1 MSTRNYE
8 LMLIVS
14 TELDEEALDTLLQR
28 VQRYLDTVEAQVF
41 SFRSWGTRRLAYTIK
56 GQREGRY
63 YLVHFAA
70 DTQVIDRLER
80 NLRLAEGILRH
91 MITQMVGQ
99 PVSQESNSDESSS
112 ERAD

>member
-1 MSTRNYE
+1 LSARNYE
-8 LMLIVS
+8 LMLVVS

-28 VQRYLDTVEAQVF
+28 VQQYLDAVDAQIF
-41 SFRSWGTRRLAYTIK
+41 SFRSWGTRRLAYTIQ

-70 DTQVIDRLER
+70 DTQAIDRVDR

-91 MITQMVGQ
+91 MITRMVGQ
-99 PVSQESNSDESSS
+99 PVSQEPDSDESSS
-112 ERAD
+112 ESAS